1 LKSPLNIFDHTE
13 NILKLF
19 ARVEDSIQYF
29 TLMPIDELNQVLT
42 ENEKRKGATAQLLK
56 THGKQSS
63 QIRVSPNSPLAAQV
77 VEDQV
82 VDMLLFLTFRYG
94 KSFAAWKAKQL
105 QEIDFRV
112 KMATKEEELN
122 NNFGAQS
129 SVAAGSHA

>member
-1 LKSPLNIFDHTE
+1 MKSPLNIFDHTE

-122 NNFGAQS
+122 NFGAQS

>member
-1 LKSPLNIFDHTE
+1 MKSPLNIFDHTE

-122 NNFGAQS
+122 NLGAQS